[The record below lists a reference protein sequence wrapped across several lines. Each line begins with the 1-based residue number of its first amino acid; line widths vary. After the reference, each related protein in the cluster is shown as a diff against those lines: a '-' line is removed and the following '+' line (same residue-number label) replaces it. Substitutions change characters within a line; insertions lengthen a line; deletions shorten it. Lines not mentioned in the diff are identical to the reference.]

1 MSDIRG
7 SIVYVLIAIAAGAA
21 LPAQAGANAIL
32 GRAFGGVPLAVLVSL
47 TVSTTLI
54 LGWVLAMR
62 GPFPAREVVGEL
74 PLQAWFGGLL
84 GAAYLMAG
92 DVGCS
97 APRRSDDD
105 RLGGAGTSGE
115 RPDAGSFRHDEPRA
129 APGHLA
135 ALRRRSAYRRWRL
148 GGVVEGLTSQL
159 GTIRSSK
166 FVGRSSGVQNSPKAE
181 SDALQDDLRPRIKI
195 TEPHDAV
202 AVRSCRL
209 G

>member
-74 PLQAWFGGLL
+74 PLQAWFEGLL
-84 GAAYLMAG
+84 GAAYLMA
-92 DVGCS
+92 VTL
-97 APRRSDDD
+97 AVP
-105 RLGGAGTSGE
+105 RLGAAMTIALVVLGQAVSALTLDHFGMMSLE
-115 RPDAGSFRHDEPRA
+115 QRPVTLLH
-129 APGHLA
+129 
-135 ALRRRSAYRRWRL
+135 
-148 GGVVEGLTSQL
+148 
-159 GTIRSSK
+159 
-166 FVGRSSGVQNSPKAE
+166 FVGVLLIGVG
-181 SDALQDDLRPRIKI
+181 AL
-195 TEPHDAV
+195 AV
-202 AVRSCRL
+202 SWKV
-209 G
+209 

>member
-84 GAAYLMAG
+84 GAAYLMA
-92 DVGCS
+92 VTL
-97 APRRSDDD
+97 AVP
-105 RLGGAGTSGE
+105 RLGAAMTIALVALGQAVSALTLDHFGMM
-115 RPDAGSFRHDEPRA
+115 PRA

-135 ALRRRSAYRRWRL
+135 ALRRRSAHRHWRL

-166 FVGRSSGVQNSPKAE
+166 FVGRSSGVQNRPKAE
-181 SDALQDDLRPRIKI
+181 SDALQDLHRRIKLMG
-195 TEPHDAV
+195 PHDAV